1 MTYLQKC
8 SSKKLR
14 LSKQRGLVFV
24 TLLLLVSACVKEKK
38 AITQTEKVWNL
49 DIENADT
56 LLRHYIDS
64 ITFLPLEDKADAM
77 LYGVDKFVV
86 RNGLFYLADF
96 RAGKIVAYDAEGH
109 LKFVLASRGGGPKEY
124 LEIKSFAVDSSFIYV
139 VDNYRHKVLVYNGKN
154 GQYERTL
161 NLPFVV
167 WDMEILPDGNFIFAY
182 IPYKDGT
189 PNIKQ
194 DKYKIFI
201 TDNELN
207 VLNKLFEYKEGQFDF
222 IGRPCYF
229 TSSEQGVV
237 FTSASSDNL
246 YLFAGKDSVRQ
257 IEVKFRKGI
266 PEQQRQNL
274 ELIDENGYNYWANT
288 PIWYK
293 DYIIFMVSHDGFLFD
308 YVYNTEN
315 GQLSKNDSVNAY
327 KGLLTPVGTDGKHLF
342 SYLNDYLTYQ
352 ELIEHGFTRAD
363 KEAEQHLEHEGAL
376 LVVYTWH

>member
-1 MTYLQKC
+1 M
-8 SSKKLR
+8 
-14 LSKQRGLVFV
+14 
-24 TLLLLVSACVKEKK
+24 
-38 AITQTEKVWNL
+38 
-49 DIENADT
+49 
-56 LLRHYIDS
+56 
-64 ITFLPLEDKADAM
+64 
-77 LYGVDKFVV
+77 
-86 RNGLFYLADF
+86 
-96 RAGKIVAYDAEGH
+96 
-109 LKFVLASRGGGPKEY
+109 
-124 LEIKSFAVDSSFIYV
+124 
-139 VDNYRHKVLVYNGKN
+139 
-154 GQYERTL
+154 
-161 NLPFVV
+161 
-167 WDMEILPDGNFIFAY
+167 
-182 IPYKDGT
+182 
-189 PNIKQ
+189 
-194 DKYKIFI
+194 
-201 TDNELN
+201 N